1 MIAKILEAGAA
12 RKGGTCGESVISRY
26 RKEENK
32 ILQRLYCNPL
42 RIFRFRLEEVQ
53 IVGESKLKSAE
64 IALSRVPFQ
73 ERERGKRARQATK
86 AKREDRMARRREG
99 KRKGG
104 KAVKMIRAYC
114 RACGQREFAVAGTVT
129 KL

>member
-1 MIAKILEAGAA
+1 M
-12 RKGGTCGESVISRY
+12 ISRY

-32 ILQRLYCNPL
+32 ILQRLYCNRL

-86 AKREDRMARRREG
+86 AKGREDRMARRRQGE
-99 KRKGG
+99 RKGG

-114 RACGQREFAVAGTVT
+114 RACGQRELAVAATVT